1 MSFVLLDKPKN
12 LTSFDA
18 CTIAKRDLGFKKAG
32 HSGTLDPLATGLLPV
47 FFDKSTK
54 FIQFLMNKDKT
65 YEAEFLFGCSS
76 DTLDITGNLTKY
88 TDEKVPDK
96 HEIQNALEEIKNLK
110 ELLVPSF
117 SAKKVAGTPMYRL
130 ARRGVNFRRVKQ
142 SIEIFEIKL
151 LNFSYPKFKV
161 RLRSS
166 KGTYVR
172 SVGEELSNRLKVSL
186 VLNNLRRK
194 KIGGFNLDR
203 SIGLDELKNLD
214 KKQKMQYV
222 KPVEEILSDFPKVNI
237 GSTEVKKFQN
247 GMTINIKLSTD
258 LGLHKVFKNNTFIG
272 LGEVLD
278 KQILKPKKLY
288 FEGEIQ

>member
-1 MSFVLLDKPKN
+1 MSFILLDKPKN
-12 LTSFDA
+12 LTSFQA
-18 CTIAKRDLGFKKAG
+18 CSIVKRDLCFKKAG
-32 HSGTLDPLATGLLPV
+32 HSGTLDPLATGLLPI

-76 DTLDITGNLTKY
+76 DTLDITGNLTKF

-96 HEIQNALEEIKNLK
+96 QEIQDVLEEIKNLK

-117 SAKKVAGTPMYRL
+117 SAKKVSGTPMYRL
-130 ARRGVNFRRVKQ
+130 ARRGINFSRVKQ
-142 SIEIFEIKL
+142 SIEILKIEL
-151 LNFSYPKFKV
+151 LDFSYPKFKV
-161 RLRSS
+161 SLRSS

-172 SVGEELSNRLKVSL
+172 SVGEELSSRLKVSL

-194 KIGGFNLDR
+194 KIGEFDLDE

-214 KKQKMQYV
+214 KKRKMQYV

-247 GMTINIKLSTD
+247 GMTINIKLSTN
-258 LGLHKVFKNNTFIG
+258 LGIHKVFKNNTFIG

-278 KQILKPKKLY
+278 RQILKPKKLY